1 MSLKEE
7 DRRVIVTLE
16 MDRAQKTIGEF
27 KLLSQ
32 NGMWSLAGNRLYY
45 ALFHAVSALLINDHH
60 EVGTHR
66 GTVNRFSLYYVKTG
80 IFTAAEGRM
89 YSLLQKLRED
99 GEYNCCI
106 DIEKEDVEGF
116 VEPVLQFIEKI
127 RKYINDK

>member
-7 DRRVIVTLE
+7 DRHIMVTLE
-16 MDRAQKTIGEF
+16 LDRVEKTLGEF
-27 KLLSQ
+27 RLLVR

-45 ALFHAVSALLINDHH
+45 ALFHTVSALLIYNHH

-66 GTVNRFSLYYVKTG
+66 GAVNRFSLYFVKTG

-99 GEYNCCI
+99 SEYNCYI
-106 DIEKEDVEGF
+106 DVDKEDVEGF
-116 VEPVLQFIEKI
+116 IEPTLQLIEKI
-127 RKYINDK
+127 KCHINK